1 MAGMHLDVMES
12 APHYEIDR
20 SIADELIK
28 IGKESYFVVSQFNV
42 FEFEQEAPLFARLS
56 ECFDRCV
63 LGLAMIRAELGDRRY
78 LAWGQA

>member
-1 MAGMHLDVMES
+1 V
-12 APHYEIDR
+12 
-20 SIADELIK
+20 IK